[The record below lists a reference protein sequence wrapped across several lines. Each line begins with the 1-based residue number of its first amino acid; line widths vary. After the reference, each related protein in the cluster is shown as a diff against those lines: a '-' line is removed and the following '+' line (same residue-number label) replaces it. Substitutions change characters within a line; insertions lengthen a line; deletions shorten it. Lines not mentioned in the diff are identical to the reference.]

1 MKKATARRVIFHGEY
16 AKRYI
21 PELTIHADSLYGVCT
36 ILFESVFPKLM
47 HEKALSIVLEDTSGI
62 MTDLFDPQ
70 QELHKTQTKIHII
83 PNPDGEWIQVVYAI
97 ITAIIAVGIAMLL
110 APKMGALDGSG
121 SGNNFDS
128 VENVIGQGGAMP
140 IVLGTRQ
147 AGSRVVSHGI
157 DSTIYSGRSV

>member
-1 MKKATARRVIFHGEY
+1 MKRATAREVIFHGEY

-21 PELTIHADSLYGVCT
+21 PELIIYADSLYGVCS
-36 ILFESVFPKLM
+36 ILFENAFPDLIN
-47 HEKALSIVLEDTSGI
+47 EKALSIVLEDTSGI

-70 QELHKTQTKIHII
+70 QELHKTQTKIHIM
-83 PNPDGEWIQVVYAI
+83 PNPDGAIADWIIYL
-97 ITAIIAVGIAMLL
+97 IIAILAAGIAMLL

-128 VENVIGQGGAMP
+128 AENVIGQGGTMP
-140 IVLGTRQ
+140 IVLGTRK

-157 DSTIYSGRSV
+157 DSTTYVGRSV

>member
-1 MKKATARRVIFHGEY
+1 MKRATARKIIFHGEY

-21 PELTIHADSLYGVCT
+21 EELTIYADSLYGVFT

-47 HEKALSIVLEDTSGI
+47 HEKVLSIVLEDTSGI

-83 PNPDGEWIQVVYAI
+83 PNPDGAWIQVVYAI
-97 ITAIIAVGIAMLL
+97 IIAIVAAGVAMML

-128 VENVIGQGGAMP
+128 VENVIGQGGTMP

-147 AGSRVVSHGI
+147 VGSRVVSHGI
-157 DSTIYSGRSV
+157 DSTVYSGRSL